1 MPLHYRFADAFWFRV
16 PLKVLVLTV
25 TVFGLLSIVPALTN
39 GTAND
44 HQRAIFGL
52 AVMLLFAAS
61 ATTVAVAINDSAIEV
76 DDESVYIRFE
86 AFFHATFPV
95 RDIVAIRYIDPK
107 PAWRFRFGLSTNF
120 NDRLS
125 CSHGGRMIEIELAAP
140 TRVHLWPRYL
150 EITTFWLAVREH
162 ESFISALRQ
171 RVAAT
176 GSPAGSRLHDEP
188 IRLDR
193 AA

>member
-1 MPLHYRFADAFWFRV
+1 MPLRFRFADAYWFRV

-25 TVFGLLSIVPALTN
+25 TVFGLVSIAPSVTQ
-39 GTAND
+39 GTVND

-52 AVMLLFAAS
+52 AVMLLFAAT
-61 ATTVAVAINDSAIEV
+61 ATTVAVAINDSAVEV
-76 DDESVYIRFE
+76 DDHAVYIRFE
-86 AFFHATFPV
+86 AFFHAVLPM

-120 NDRLS
+120 IDRVS
-125 CSHGGRMIEIELAAP
+125 CSHGGRMIELELATP
-140 TRVHLWPRYL
+140 SQIQLWPRHL

-162 ESFISALRQ
+162 EAFIAEINRRAPRL
-171 RVAAT
+171 AA
-176 GSPAGSRLHDEP
+176 ASRAPLAK
-188 IRLDR
+188 